1 MRMFKHF
8 FFLALTAGL
17 FSSLI
22 SWTYS
27 SIYKSMIADFTE
39 VSGYWHLL
47 CFSLMITL
55 GISILSTGIHALVR
69 NKSFAGF
76 ICNFILS
83 GFSVSLVF
91 YIFTMNDPEFKNE
104 DSMAMIDYFK
114 GYMIPF
120 VFIPALSWMT
130 FKPLFIK

>member
-1 MRMFKHF
+1 MFKRF
-8 FFLALTAGL
+8 FFLGAVAGV
-17 FSSLI
+17 FASLVAWI
-22 SWTYS
+22 YS
-27 SIYKSMIADFTE
+27 SVYKSMIADFTE
-39 VSGYWHLL
+39 VTGFWHLL

-55 GISILSTGIHALVR
+55 GISIIGTAIYALLKNR
-69 NKSFAGF
+69 SLAAF

-91 YIFTMNDPEFKNE
+91 YVFLMDDPEFKNE
-104 DSMAMIDYFK
+104 DTMAMIDYFK

-120 VFIPALSWMT
+120 VFIPALSWMS